1 MKKVLFFLMLSAFG
15 LKAGA
20 QSALLPYD
28 EEDYSRIQRLEIK
41 TNHFSPFF
49 HSGVGP
55 YARKDIARFTDSFQI
70 QGRPITFR
78 DFQYLNFLQADNP
91 EWSRSETGSRKPFLR
106 YFYPEKAAL
115 LYHEQADFAVRVNP
129 IIYTQGGRDFARNE
143 NLYIN
148 SRGVEVHGH
157 IGKKVGFYTYIT
169 ENQVRAPFYL
179 RQWTSYVGSYPAAGL
194 TKTFKENA
202 YDFLQARGYVTFSP
216 VKDIIRIQFG
226 HDRNFIGDGYRSFIL
241 SDFGK
246 EYLFLKVNTKVW
258 KLNYQN
264 LFAEMVGD
272 NIRVGSEGPSK
283 KYIATHHL
291 SYNILDNLNVG
302 LFETVVFDRTDSNG
316 YNSGFEA
323 NYLNPII
330 FYRSVEHGLNSSDN
344 ALLGIN
350 AKWNFLGH
358 FSLYGQLTL
367 DEFKIDEYR
376 NNQGWWA
383 NKYAAQIGV
392 KIVDALVQNLDLQY
406 EFNTARPYTFMHFK
420 QTQNYTHFRTPV
432 GHPLG
437 ANFRE
442 HIALLTYR
450 PTKRIGFYVTYIYS
464 QKGLDSDSLNWGG
477 DIFRKDYLGR
487 VQEYG
492 NSIGQGALTT
502 VNILELRL
510 SYQFAHRMFAE
521 CSWLYRGSKSTLEP
535 YTNES
540 SILNFGLRINLARP
554 RNLF

>member
-1 MKKVLFFLMLSAFG
+1 MKKVLLFLVLSVLG
-15 LKAGA
+15 LKVGA

-28 EEDYSRIQRLEIK
+28 EEDYQRIQRLEIK
-41 TNHFSPFF
+41 TNHFSAFF
-49 HSGVGP
+49 HSSVGP
-55 YARKDIARFTDSFQI
+55 YARRDVARFADSFKI
-70 QGRPITFR
+70 QGNPITFR
-78 DFQYLNFLQADNP
+78 DFQYLNYLQVDNP
-91 EWSRSETGSRKPFLR
+91 EWSRSESGRRKPLLR

-115 LYHEQADFAVRVNP
+115 LYHEQSDFAIRVNP
-129 IIYTQGGRDFARNE
+129 ILYLQSGRDFSRKE
-143 NLYIN
+143 DLYIN
-148 SRGVEVHGH
+148 TRGVEVHGH
-157 IGKKVGFYTYIT
+157 IGKKVGFYTYLT
-169 ENQVRAPFYL
+169 ENQTRAPFYL
-179 RQWTSYVGSYPAAGL
+179 RQWTSYVGTYPSVGL
-194 TKTFKENA
+194 TKSFRGDA
-202 YDFLQARGYVTFSP
+202 YDFFQARGYITVSP

-246 EYLFLKVNTKVW
+246 EYLFLKVNTKIW

-264 LFAEMVGD
+264 LFAEMVDQQSGGESTKV
-272 NIRVGSEGPSK
+272 RK
-283 KYIATHHL
+283 KYVAMHHL

-302 LFETVVFDRTDSNG
+302 IFETIIFDRTDSNG

-330 FYRSVEHGLNSSDN
+330 FYRAVEHGLNSSDN
-344 ALLGIN
+344 AMLGMN

-367 DEFKIDEYR
+367 DEFVFDEYR
-376 NNQGWWA
+376 NNQGWWG
-383 NKYAAQIGV
+383 NKYAAQIGL
-392 KIVDALVQNLDLQY
+392 KIVDALILNLDVQY

-420 QTQNYTHFRTPV
+420 VTQNYTHFRTPI

-450 PTKRIGFYVTYIYS
+450 PTKRIGIYVTYIYS
-464 QKGLDSDSLNWGG
+464 QKGLDSDTLNWGG
-477 DIFRKDYLGR
+477 DIMRKVYTSR
-487 VQEYG
+487 VQAYG
-492 NSIGQGALTT
+492 NTIAQGALTT

-510 SYQFAHRMFAE
+510 SYQFGHRMFLE
-521 CSWLYRGSKSTLEP
+521 TSWLYRDSRSSLAA
-535 YTNES
+535 YTNTS
-540 SILNFGLRINLARP
+540 SILNFGLRMNLARP